1 MSLAVIVG
9 ATGAVSLEGQRGNP
23 PSQGQA
29 RGQSAKPPKPPAPP
43 RAEAPTP
50 PAKGPQAVGQ
60 QLVQKPQLASRV
72 KLLLPPNTDLQLAS
86 AGFKNLG
93 QFVAAAHV
101 SNNLSIPFDQL
112 KLRVTGTD
120 PKSLGQAIQELK
132 PTANAAAEVKRAEA
146 QAKKDLEGRER

>member
-9 ATGAVSLEGQRGNP
+9 ATGAVSLEGQRGGP

-29 RGQSAKPPKPPAPP
+29 RGQSAKPQKPPTP

-50 PAKGPQAVGQ
+50 PVKGPQAVGQ
-60 QLVQKPQLASRV
+60 QLVQKPKLAARV
-72 KLLLPPNTDLQLAS
+72 QLLLPPNTDLQLAS

-112 KLRVTGTD
+112 KLRLTGTD

-132 PTANAAAEVKRAEA
+132 PTVNATAEVKRAEA
-146 QAKKDLEGRER
+146 QAKKDLEGRDR